1 MKEESVQQGKAY
13 ERVISY
19 IKGEILKGDLKQGEK
34 LPPERE
40 LAEQLGVGRN
50 SVREAL
56 RTLSLMGFISS
67 TQGAGNFVSCD
78 IEKNLAES
86 TQMMM
91 LLGATDY
98 RQVSELRQGLESQTV
113 LLAAERVSPAQLS
126 ELEDIVWQ
134 LRDENDL
141 EKSAALDKRLH
152 YLIGEAAGNQLIM
165 VILRAM
171 SETVDSFI
179 SHMREKMMLDEGYR
193 KRLQDTH
200 QGIVLALQDRNGV
213 EAARHDAGALPCGGF
228 RYGGPFLTKARKR
241 GPASSEARASFCSL
255 CPRKASGD
263 GRGVDPFCLTA
274 LKAEAPGYKASE
286 RA

>member
-13 ERVISY
+13 ERVITY
-19 IKGEILKGDLKQGEK
+19 IKTEILKGSLKQGEK

-40 LAEQLGVGRN
+40 LAEKLSVGRN

-98 RQVSELRQGLESQTV
+98 RQVSELRQGLENQAV
-113 LLAAERVSPAQLS
+113 LLASERITPAQLS

-141 EKSAALDKRLH
+141 ARSTALDKRLH
-152 YLIGEAAGNQLIM
+152 YLIGEAAGNPLIM

-171 SETVDSFI
+171 SETIDDFI
-179 SHMREKMMLDEGYR
+179 SHMREKMMEDEVYR
-193 KRLQDTH
+193 KRLQDSH
-200 QGIVLALQDRNGV
+200 QGIVLALQDHNG
-213 EAARHDAGALPCGGF
+213 
-228 RYGGPFLTKARKR
+228 
-241 GPASSEARASFCSL
+241 
-255 CPRKASGD
+255 
-263 GRGVDPFCLTA
+263 
-274 LKAEAPGYKASE
+274 AEAVRMMREHFQAVDS
-286 RA
+286 AMVDLF

>member
-1 MKEESVQQGKAY
+1 MKEETTQQGKAY
-13 ERVISY
+13 ERVITY
-19 IKGEILKGDLKQGEK
+19 IKSEILKGNLKQGEK

-40 LAEQLGVGRN
+40 LAEKLGVGRN

-98 RQVSELRQGLESQTV
+98 RQVSELRQGLENQAV
-113 LLAAERVSPAQLS
+113 LLASERITPAQLS

-141 EKSAALDKRLH
+141 ARSTALDKRLH
-152 YLIGEAAGNQLIM
+152 YLIGEAAGNPLIM

-171 SETVDSFI
+171 SETIDDFI
-179 SHMREKMMLDEGYR
+179 SHMREKMMEDEVYR
-193 KRLQDTH
+193 KRLQDSH
-200 QGIVLALQDRNGV
+200 QGIVLALQDHNGA
-213 EAARHDAGALPCGGF
+213 EAVRMMGKHSGAGASALVTFFCPGVKPNRACRRIEKFCGG
-228 RYGGPFLTKARKR
+228 PSA
-241 GPASSEARASFCSL
+241 
-255 CPRKASGD
+255 
-263 GRGVDPFCLTA
+263 V
-274 LKAEAPGYKASE
+274 
-286 RA
+286 

>member
-1 MKEESVQQGKAY
+1 MAQANITKEKSWITTMKAESTQQGKAY

-19 IKGEILKGDLKQGEK
+19 IKGEILKGHLKQGEK

-78 IEKNLAES
+78 IEKNLSES

-98 RQVSELRQGLESQTV
+98 RQVSELRQGLEGQTV
-113 LLAAERVSPAQLS
+113 LLAAERITPAQLAQ
-126 ELEDIVWQ
+126 LEDIVWR
-134 LRDENDL
+134 LRDETDL
-141 EKSAALDKRLH
+141 EKSTALDKQLH
-152 YLIGEAAGNQLIM
+152 YLIGEAAGNKLIL

-171 SETVDSFI
+171 SETVDGFI
-179 SHMREKMMLDEGYR
+179 SHMREKMMLDDVYR
-193 KRLQDTH
+193 KRLQDAH
-200 QGIVLALQDRNGV
+200 QGIVLALQDRNGL
-213 EAARHDAGALPCGGF
+213 EAARMMREHFAV
-228 RYGGPFLTKARKR
+228 
-241 GPASSEARASFCSL
+241 
-255 CPRKASGD
+255 
-263 GRGVDPFCLTA
+263 VDNAMEELF
-274 LKAEAPGYKASE
+274 
-286 RA
+286 

>member
-1 MKEESVQQGKAY
+1 MKEETTQQGKAY
-13 ERVISY
+13 ERVITY
-19 IKGEILKGDLKQGEK
+19 IKSEILKGNLKQGEK

-40 LAEQLGVGRN
+40 LAEKLGVGRN

-98 RQVSELRQGLESQTV
+98 RQVSELRQGLENQAV
-113 LLAAERVSPAQLS
+113 LLASERITPAQLS

-141 EKSAALDKRLH
+141 ARSTALDKRLH
-152 YLIGEAAGNQLIM
+152 YLIGEAAGNPLIM

-171 SETVDSFI
+171 SETIDDFI
-179 SHMREKMMLDEGYR
+179 SHMREKMMEDEVYR
-193 KRLQDTH
+193 KRLQDSH
-200 QGIVLALQDRNGV
+200 QGIVLALQDHNG
-213 EAARHDAGALPCGGF
+213 
-228 RYGGPFLTKARKR
+228 
-241 GPASSEARASFCSL
+241 
-255 CPRKASGD
+255 
-263 GRGVDPFCLTA
+263 
-274 LKAEAPGYKASE
+274 AEAVRMMREHFQAVDS
-286 RA
+286 AMVDLF

>member
-1 MKEESVQQGKAY
+1 MKEESTQQGKAY
-13 ERVISY
+13 ERVITY
-19 IKGEILKGDLKQGEK
+19 IKSEILKGNLKQGEK

-40 LAEQLGVGRN
+40 LAEKLGVGRN

-98 RQVSELRQGLESQTV
+98 RQVSELRQGLESQAV
-113 LLAAERVSPAQLS
+113 LLASERITPAQLS

-141 EKSAALDKRLH
+141 VRSTMLDKRLH
-152 YLIGEAAGNQLIM
+152 YLIGEAAGNPLIM

-171 SETVDSFI
+171 SETIDSFI
-179 SHMREKMMLDEGYR
+179 SHMREKMMQDEVYR
-193 KRLQDTH
+193 KKLQDAH
-200 QGIVLALQDRNGV
+200 QGIVLSLQDRNG
-213 EAARHDAGALPCGGF
+213 
-228 RYGGPFLTKARKR
+228 
-241 GPASSEARASFCSL
+241 
-255 CPRKASGD
+255 
-263 GRGVDPFCLTA
+263 
-274 LKAEAPGYKASE
+274 AEAVRMMREHFQVVDSAMVDLF
-286 RA
+286 

>member
-1 MKEESVQQGKAY
+1 MKEETTQQGKAY
-13 ERVISY
+13 ERVITY
-19 IKGEILKGDLKQGEK
+19 IKSEILKGNLKQGEK

-40 LAEQLGVGRN
+40 LAEKLGVGRN

-98 RQVSELRQGLESQTV
+98 RQVSELRQGLENQAV
-113 LLAAERVSPAQLS
+113 LLASERITPAQLS

-141 EKSAALDKRLH
+141 ARSTALDKRLH
-152 YLIGEAAGNQLIM
+152 YLIGEAAGNPLIM
-165 VILRAM
+165 VILWAM
-171 SETVDSFI
+171 SETIDDFI
-179 SHMREKMMLDEGYR
+179 SHMREKMMEDEVYR
-193 KRLQDTH
+193 KRLQDSH
-200 QGIVLALQDRNGV
+200 QGIVLALQDHNG
-213 EAARHDAGALPCGGF
+213 
-228 RYGGPFLTKARKR
+228 
-241 GPASSEARASFCSL
+241 
-255 CPRKASGD
+255 
-263 GRGVDPFCLTA
+263 
-274 LKAEAPGYKASE
+274 AEAVRMMREHFQAVDS
-286 RA
+286 AMVDLF

>member
-1 MKEESVQQGKAY
+1 MKEETTQQGKAY
-13 ERVISY
+13 ERVITY
-19 IKGEILKGDLKQGEK
+19 IKSEILKGNLKQGEK

-40 LAEQLGVGRN
+40 LAEKLGVGRN

-98 RQVSELRQGLESQTV
+98 RQVSELRQGLENQAV
-113 LLAAERVSPAQLS
+113 LLASERITPAQLS

-141 EKSAALDKRLH
+141 ARSTALDKRLH
-152 YLIGEAAGNQLIM
+152 YLIGEAAGNPLIM

-171 SETVDSFI
+171 SETIDDFI
-179 SHMREKMMLDEGYR
+179 SHMREKMMEDEVYR
-193 KRLQDTH
+193 KRLQDSH
-200 QGIVLALQDRNGV
+200 QGIVLALQDHNG
-213 EAARHDAGALPCGGF
+213 
-228 RYGGPFLTKARKR
+228 
-241 GPASSEARASFCSL
+241 
-255 CPRKASGD
+255 
-263 GRGVDPFCLTA
+263 
-274 LKAEAPGYKASE
+274 AEAVRMMREHFQAVDS
-286 RA
+286 ALVDLF

>member
-1 MKEESVQQGKAY
+1 M
-13 ERVISY
+13 
-19 IKGEILKGDLKQGEK
+19 
-34 LPPERE
+34 
-40 LAEQLGVGRN
+40 
-50 SVREAL
+50 REAL

-213 EAARHDAGALPCGGF
+213 EAARMMREHF
-228 RYGGPFLTKARKR
+228 RV
-241 GPASSEARASFCSL
+241 
-255 CPRKASGD
+255 
-263 GRGVDPFCLTA
+263 VDSAMVDLF
-274 LKAEAPGYKASE
+274 
-286 RA
+286 

>member
-1 MKEESVQQGKAY
+1 MKADSAQGKAY
-13 ERVISY
+13 EKVIEY
-19 IKGEILKGDLKQGEK
+19 IKGEILKGELKQGEK

-113 LLAAERVSPAQLS
+113 LLCAERITPAQMA
-126 ELEDIVWQ
+126 ELENIVWQ
-134 LRDENDL
+134 LRDEEDL
-141 EKSAALDKRLH
+141 ERSTMLDKKLH

-165 VILRAM
+165 VMLRAM
-171 SETVDSFI
+171 SETIDGFI
-179 SHMREKMMLDEGYR
+179 SHMREKMMRDPVYR
-193 KRLQDTH
+193 KKLQDTH
-200 QGIVLALQDRNGV
+200 QGIVLALQDRNG
-213 EAARHDAGALPCGGF
+213 EMAARMMREHF
-228 RYGGPFLTKARKR
+228 QV
-241 GPASSEARASFCSL
+241 
-255 CPRKASGD
+255 
-263 GRGVDPFCLTA
+263 VDSAMVDLF
-274 LKAEAPGYKASE
+274 
-286 RA
+286 

>member
-1 MKEESVQQGKAY
+1 MWVDRSAALICVGTLETERPESRAPTGEKRKNAGKSGRKRMKEESVQQGKAY

-171 SETVDSFI
+171 SETVGSFI

-213 EAARHDAGALPCGGF
+213 EAARMMREHF
-228 RYGGPFLTKARKR
+228 HV
-241 GPASSEARASFCSL
+241 
-255 CPRKASGD
+255 
-263 GRGVDPFCLTA
+263 VDSAMVDLF
-274 LKAEAPGYKASE
+274 
-286 RA
+286 

>member
-1 MKEESVQQGKAY
+1 MKEETTQQGKAY
-13 ERVISY
+13 ERVITY
-19 IKGEILKGDLKQGEK
+19 IKSEILKGNLKQGEK

-40 LAEQLGVGRN
+40 LAEKLGVGRN

-98 RQVSELRQGLESQTV
+98 RQVSELRQGLESQAV
-113 LLAAERVSPAQLS
+113 LLASERISPAQLS

-134 LRDENDL
+134 LRDEDDL
-141 EKSAALDKRLH
+141 ERSTMLDKRLH
-152 YLIGEAAGNQLIM
+152 YLIGEAAGNPLIM

-171 SETVDSFI
+171 SETIDDFI
-179 SHMREKMMLDEGYR
+179 SHMREKMMEDEVYR
-193 KRLQDTH
+193 KRLQDSH
-200 QGIVLALQDRNGV
+200 QGIVLALQDHNG
-213 EAARHDAGALPCGGF
+213 
-228 RYGGPFLTKARKR
+228 
-241 GPASSEARASFCSL
+241 
-255 CPRKASGD
+255 
-263 GRGVDPFCLTA
+263 
-274 LKAEAPGYKASE
+274 AEAVRMMREYFQAVDS
-286 RA
+286 AMVDLF

>member
-1 MKEESVQQGKAY
+1 MKEETTQQGKAY
-13 ERVISY
+13 ERVITY
-19 IKGEILKGDLKQGEK
+19 IKSEILKGNLKQGEK

-40 LAEQLGVGRN
+40 LAEKLGVGRN

-98 RQVSELRQGLESQTV
+98 RQVSELRQGLENQAV
-113 LLAAERVSPAQLS
+113 LLASERITPAQLS

-141 EKSAALDKRLH
+141 ARSTALDKRLH
-152 YLIGEAAGNQLIM
+152 YLIGEAAGNPLIM

-171 SETVDSFI
+171 SETIDDFI
-179 SHMREKMMLDEGYR
+179 SHMREKMMEDEIYR
-193 KRLQDTH
+193 KRLQDSH
-200 QGIVLALQDRNGV
+200 QGIVLALQDHNG
-213 EAARHDAGALPCGGF
+213 
-228 RYGGPFLTKARKR
+228 
-241 GPASSEARASFCSL
+241 
-255 CPRKASGD
+255 
-263 GRGVDPFCLTA
+263 
-274 LKAEAPGYKASE
+274 AEAVRMMREHFQAVDS
-286 RA
+286 AMVDLF

>member
-1 MKEESVQQGKAY
+1 MKEETTQQGKAY
-13 ERVISY
+13 ERVITY
-19 IKGEILKGDLKQGEK
+19 IKSEILKGNLKQGEK

-40 LAEQLGVGRN
+40 LAEKLGVGRN

-98 RQVSELRQGLESQTV
+98 RQVSELRQGLENQAV
-113 LLAAERVSPAQLS
+113 LLASERITPTQLS

-141 EKSAALDKRLH
+141 ARSTALDKRLH
-152 YLIGEAAGNQLIM
+152 YLIGEAAGNPLIM

-171 SETVDSFI
+171 SETIDDFI
-179 SHMREKMMLDEGYR
+179 SHMREKMMEDEVYR
-193 KRLQDTH
+193 KRLQDSH
-200 QGIVLALQDRNGV
+200 QGIVLALQDHNG
-213 EAARHDAGALPCGGF
+213 
-228 RYGGPFLTKARKR
+228 
-241 GPASSEARASFCSL
+241 
-255 CPRKASGD
+255 
-263 GRGVDPFCLTA
+263 
-274 LKAEAPGYKASE
+274 AEAVRMMREHFQAVDS
-286 RA
+286 AMVDLF

>member
-1 MKEESVQQGKAY
+1 MKSGCKTMKADSAQGKAY
-13 ERVISY
+13 EKVIEY
-19 IKGEILKGDLKQGEK
+19 IKGEILKGELKQGEK

-98 RQVSELRQGLESQTV
+98 RQVSELRQGLESQTA
-113 LLAAERVSPAQLS
+113 LLCADRVTPAQMA
-126 ELEDIVWQ
+126 EMERIVWQ
-134 LRDENDL
+134 LRDEEDL
-141 EKSAALDKRLH
+141 ERSTMLDKRLH

-165 VILRAM
+165 VMLRAM
-171 SETVDSFI
+171 SETIDGFI
-179 SHMREKMMLDEGYR
+179 SHMREKMMRDPVYR
-193 KRLQDTH
+193 KKLQDSH
-200 QGIVLALQDRNGV
+200 QGIVLALQDRNG
-213 EAARHDAGALPCGGF
+213 EMAARMMREHF
-228 RYGGPFLTKARKR
+228 QV
-241 GPASSEARASFCSL
+241 
-255 CPRKASGD
+255 
-263 GRGVDPFCLTA
+263 VDSAMVELF
-274 LKAEAPGYKASE
+274 
-286 RA
+286 

>member
-1 MKEESVQQGKAY
+1 MSSNSSGKKLEGFFTGKGFYIVLFLCAAVIGVSAWMMAAGDVAMKNEVPVRSNVNMENK
-13 ERVISY
+13 RVETVI
-19 IKGEILKGDLKQGEK
+19 I
-34 LPPERE
+34 P
-40 LAEQLGVGRN
+40 AET
-50 SVREAL
+50 A
-56 RTLSLMGFISS
+56 
-67 TQGAGNFVSCD
+67 AP
-78 IEKNLAES
+78 
-86 TQMMM
+86 
-91 LLGATDY
+91 
-98 RQVSELRQGLESQTV
+98 
-113 LLAAERVSPAQLS
+113 AAEAPVFGEAEPVTGGDEEIAAEAPEISAEGINAPVS

-213 EAARHDAGALPCGGF
+213 EAARMMREHF
-228 RYGGPFLTKARKR
+228 HV
-241 GPASSEARASFCSL
+241 
-255 CPRKASGD
+255 
-263 GRGVDPFCLTA
+263 VDSAMVDLF
-274 LKAEAPGYKASE
+274 
-286 RA
+286 

>member
-78 IEKNLAES
+78 TEKNLAES

-213 EAARHDAGALPCGGF
+213 EAARMMREHF
-228 RYGGPFLTKARKR
+228 HV
-241 GPASSEARASFCSL
+241 
-255 CPRKASGD
+255 
-263 GRGVDPFCLTA
+263 VDSAMVDLF
-274 LKAEAPGYKASE
+274 
-286 RA
+286 